1 MFQSLNLLALS
12 SLLLMGKSQQDTI
25 LPPQNVSLRW
35 IDDFRPELSWARPQH
50 SMENCNYIVRSETT
64 KKNSEEEQTT
74 SNTSWDAH
82 IVMEGGYLLLS
93 VKIVCEGKSSTESN
107 TKVVKKTNY
116 TELVKDL
123 QCYSRSAEQAH
134 CVWLPGSPAPDL
146 KFYYELPK
154 EDFTVPGKPSFNPT
168 ECLKY
173 RYTDGVRTGCDL
185 EANIDQSILILL
197 NGTYNNSLARNTF
210 KKWPSNNMRPPPLN
224 WTVTETVDQFLNVS
238 WTPPDIPVQWT
249 YIINYTECDERKTKE
264 VEKGDTSIRLG
275 LDPRCQYS
283 IAIQAKYKKGEME
296 GWTPWSHVKYIAA
309 ETGPDAWLFAAI
321 IVPVMF
327 AGLAVLL
334 CVCFRKNKE
343 HIFPKVPE
351 PRDLISDI
359 FDNNNKSTVCNLY
372 MPAEEE
378 DNCKITLVEE
388 SQINKL
394 G

>member
-1 MFQSLNLLALS
+1 EVKFVNS
-12 SLLLMGKSQQDTI
+12 
-25 LPPQNVSLRW
+25 VFCWRW
-35 IDDFRPELSWARPQH
+35 
-50 SMENCNYIVRSETT
+50 
-64 KKNSEEEQTT
+64 
-74 SNTSWDAH
+74 
-82 IVMEGGYLLLS
+82 
-93 VKIVCEGKSSTESN
+93 
-107 TKVVKKTNY
+107 
-116 TELVKDL
+116 
-123 QCYSRSAEQAH
+123 
-134 CVWLPGSPAPDL
+134 
-146 KFYYELPK
+146 LPK

-249 YIINYTECDERKTKE
+249 YIINYTECDERKT
-264 VEKGDTSIRLG
+264 VTSKHCSCIGHSETTIML
-275 LDPRCQYS
+275 LTFVH
-283 IAIQAKYKKGEME
+283 A
-296 GWTPWSHVKYIAA
+296 AA